1 MTQLPHGFASTSA
14 PWKTYGMLTEQLYAQ
29 HRQDRHTTA
38 EGKGWRTGKR
48 NIERKPLSCFCSRRL
63 SLGKGRE
70 AQGISSGQVHCEL
83 GQQQYLS
90 QRQIESHQRYMQSWK
105 FIYTSP
111 QVCRETLTHRQPCFR
126 CFHCSHG
133 IMASAV
139 HTTYCS
145 SILWCGDA
153 PYLYPALLHCSC

>member
-1 MTQLPHGFASTSA
+1 MEDLWNVDRTVVCSA
-14 PWKTYGMLTEQLYAQ
+14 QTRLTHNSRRKRLT
-29 HRQDRHTTA
+29 DR
-38 EGKGWRTGKR
+38 EK
-48 NIERKPLSCFCSRRL
+48 NIERKPLSYFCYRRL
-63 SLGKGRE
+63 SLCKGRE

-83 GQQQYLS
+83 GQQQCLS

-111 QVCRETLTHRQPCFR
+111 RVCRETLTHRQPCFR

-139 HTTYCS
+139 HTAYCS

-153 PYLYPALLHCSC
+153 PYFYPALLHCSC